1 MFRGDTE
8 SGGESEPLN
17 ISEDLRADY
26 RLDDQEDAASS
37 VSLSELPELATTETE
52 SEPDIL
58 SSDSGRSD
66 TWVFTGG
73 IVNGVRRVDEC
84 DVESGVATVTGPELV
99 VIDGF
104 TSDGVVDVSTSD
116 LDNQIEIRVPVST
129 TTDEGMESEGSWSE
143 NIEDEVADWREY
155 IDDEI
160 VVNCERYDLNG
171 IRGEIQDDANSSEES
186 IFISHTSH
194 GSPSIAGIQGQDQ
207 DEERIIS
214 NLTSHGRRSIAGI
227 QRGGMYSNEERMI
240 SSNTSHGRL
249 SIAGIQ
255 RGGMG
260 SAEVECTS
268 TSHGRLSIAEIL
280 GGFEA
285 DQFLGD
291 HSSQSEDDSNITTH
305 GRLSIARIQG
315 GGLGDLMD
323 VVESVGD
330 VSVVSSDGED
340 ATYDVEVAVGINEA
354 CVMTTGR
361 QPTLRV
367 RDNTCDGDLGGGPQL
382 FLEQNTSVPCGND
395 DDERV
400 LKSEE
405 GQSRGLED
413 QEEDVANVHAKGLI
427 GEKGMKMDPD
437 L

>member
-129 TTDEGMESEGSWSE
+129 TTDEGMESEGSWRE

-171 IRGEIQDDANSSEES
+171 IRGEVQDDANSSEES

-214 NLTSHGRRSIAGI
+214 NLTSHGR
-227 QRGGMYSNEERMI
+227 
-240 SSNTSHGRL
+240 
-249 SIAGIQ
+249 
-255 RGGMG
+255 
-260 SAEVECTS
+260 
-268 TSHGRLSIAEIL
+268 
-280 GGFEA
+280 
-285 DQFLGD
+285 
-291 HSSQSEDDSNITTH
+291 
-305 GRLSIARIQG
+305 LSIARIQG

-330 VSVVSSDGED
+330 VSVVSSD

-361 QPTLRV
+361 KPTLRV

-400 LKSEE
+400 LKPEE
-405 GQSRGLED
+405 GQSRGMED